1 VILALAIHPT
11 ALSRTT
17 EDTMSRMT
25 EIERPGAI
33 GRLFYFIGKKL
44 FGEVPTPERIMA
56 HRIPLMV
63 GIGALHGA
71 IEWFGAIDVRLR
83 ALLQLQVA
91 RLHRAAY

>member
-1 VILALAIHPT
+1 
-11 ALSRTT
+11 
-17 EDTMSRMT
+17 MSRMT

-44 FGEVPTPERIMA
+44 FGQIPTPERIMA
-56 HRIPLMV
+56 HRIPLML
-63 GIGALHGA
+63 GIGGLYSA
-71 IEWFGAIDVRLR
+71 IEWFGATDARLR